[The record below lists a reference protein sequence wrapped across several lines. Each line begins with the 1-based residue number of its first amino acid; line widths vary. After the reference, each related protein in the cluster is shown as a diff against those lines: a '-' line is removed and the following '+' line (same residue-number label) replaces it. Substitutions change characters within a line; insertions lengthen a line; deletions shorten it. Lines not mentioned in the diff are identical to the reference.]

1 MHNRIRSIKKSIYSN
16 PKYIDKSVSYPAS
29 TLHGLILDEP
39 YLWRQAQFHP
49 LAYLAPDILGLGLE
63 AINGHLLP
71 PLVSKH
77 GHVHLAHLRTP
88 EFSIT
93 CASRSSSGRGS
104 GGRPDLEVVG
114 ELDVGDGGEGG
125 EVAVGAER
133 GLGEDRA
140 LQDGVA
146 REHVGELPLDL
157 LRHHPHPPLLRH
169 APHHAQ
175 RRGRR
180 PQRRRRDPR
189 EGESTRQRRRRRQRA
204 ARQHRGRKLRSS
216 RARVGAREA
225 MGIVLSGRVEQYLHL
240 YSIFLF
246 LNSFQ
251 INS

>member
-1 MHNRIRSIKKSIYSN
+1 MHNRIRSIKKSVYSN
-16 PKYIDKSVSYPAS
+16 PIYIDKYVSYPAS

-39 YLWRQAQFHP
+39 YLWREAQLHP

-63 AINGHLLP
+63 PLNGHLLP

-77 GHVHLAHLRTP
+77 GHEHLAHLRTP
-88 EFSIT
+88 ELSIT
-93 CASRSSSGRGS
+93 CASRSSSGRAS
-104 GGRPDLEVVG
+104 VGRPDLEVVG

-157 LRHHPHPPLLRH
+157 LCHHPHPPLLRH
-169 APHHAQ
+169 APHRAQ

-189 EGESTRQRRRRRQRA
+189 EGESTRRWRRQRA
-204 ARQHRGRKLRSS
+204 ARQHRGGKLRS
-216 RARVGAREA
+216 VGSA
-225 MGIVLSGRVEQYLHL
+225 GGSGGGEGDSGVG
-240 YSIFLF
+240 SG
-246 LNSFQ
+246 
-251 INS
+251 